1 MLRSYSGLFA
11 CGYSRIWRC
20 IRRSKGFG
28 SEIMVKA
35 MFENYTNVVTT
46 VQPAS
51 SLILQSWTLLCSV
64 TICVNYPW
72 YIWARHRQ
80 ICYWE
85 AREHQYI
92 HATLWQGSTTH
103 TPFIGRINST
113 SVAALPPSPTI
124 KASMSDWFH
133 SFVVHIHHRVRKTI
147 LTSWF
152 IGAIARF
159 AMPAHGNNSFGF
171 INRNQRRPERHL
183 QIAHIPLPIIPT
195 KLKRCSGCRL

>member
-1 MLRSYSGLFA
+1 
-11 CGYSRIWRC
+11 
-20 IRRSKGFG
+20 
-28 SEIMVKA
+28 MVKA

-46 VQPAS
+46 VQTAS
-51 SLILQSWTLLCSV
+51 SLILVGRCSAPSQYASIIHGTFGRDIAKSV
-64 TICVNYPW
+64 IEKLENTNIYT
-72 YIWARHRQ
+72 RHFDKDQ
-80 ICYWE
+80 PHI
-85 AREHQYI
+85 
-92 HATLWQGSTTH
+92 
-103 TPFIGRINST
+103 PFIGRINST

-133 SFVVHIHHRVRKTI
+133 SFVVHIHHRKTI

-183 QIAHIPLPIIPT
+183 QIAYIPLPIILT
-195 KLKRCSGCRL
+195 KLQRCSDCRL